1 MLDRGQRGKKA
12 EADGRRAE
20 LWAML
25 MLCLHGY
32 VPLARRWRSPAGE
45 IDLIAAR
52 PFGPV
57 CFIEVKRRA
66 SPEAA
71 VVAVTTAQRQRI
83 CRSAQIF
90 LKSYPHHHGVRFDVI
105 SVEPGRLPRHIR
117 DAFRPDA
124 P

>member
-1 MLDRGQRGKKA
+1 MNRGQRGKKA

-25 MLCLHGY
+25 MLCLTGY
-32 VPLARRWRSPAGE
+32 IPLARRWRVPAGE
-45 IDLIAAR
+45 IDLSVRR

-57 CFIEVKRRA
+57 CFVEVKRRDN
-66 SPEAA
+66 PQAA
-71 VVAVTTAQRQRI
+71 VAAVSHAQRGRI
-83 CRSAQIF
+83 CRAAQIF
-90 LKSYPHHHGVRFDVI
+90 LNSCPHHHGVRFDVV

-124 P
+124 L

>member
-1 MLDRGQRGKKA
+1 MNRGQRGKKA

-57 CFIEVKRRA
+57 CFVEVKRRM
-66 SPEAA
+66 SPQAA
-71 VVAVTTAQRQRI
+71 VAAVSYAQRQRI
-83 CRSAQIF
+83 CRSAQIY
-90 LKSYPHHHGVRFDVI
+90 LKFRPPSHGVRFDVI

-117 DAFRPDA
+117 DAFRPDSA
-124 P
+124 